1 MITYNDLSD
10 KVVELLFS
18 RIWHFIAQLLRR
30 SRRQFEEL
38 FVAALKPGHLHL
50 FASSIASSIH
60 VSINRSIYLD
70 RVSRVFLSVIQYLYV
85 CYCWCCY
92 CLLRELFSRRF
103 CLSLRDH
110 YTHFRWTDFTGDL
123 LPIIQ
128 SELFL
133 IDLYFFIYST
143 II

>member
-18 RIWHFIAQLLRR
+18 RIGHFVAQLLRR
-30 SRRQFEEL
+30 SCRQFEEL

-70 RVSRVFLSVIQYLYV
+70 RMSRRFFLSVIQYLYV
-85 CYCWCCY
+85 CYCY
-92 CLLRELFSRRF
+92 CLFRELFSRRF

-110 YTHFRWTDFTGDL
+110 YTRFRWTDFTGDL

-128 SELFL
+128 SESSL
-133 IDLYFFIYST
+133 IDLSIQL
-143 II
+143 